1 MHFRH
6 KFLQKRFLYFF
17 HGAFAPSFIW
27 SRRPCMRLRALS
39 LYCRRFFLTSAT
51 NCFSS
56 SPVYP
61 MDVAN
66 STNIINSFAD
76 ILVKTC
82 IQLACLLPAG
92 RMPPSGKL
100 TVLNLLTGQN
110 SGFSPRRGGTR
121 CNDSRQTWLPT
132 VTSVRLAVQNF
143 TSIATGGTNAA
154 PKYQKFP
161 LFSKESPRRG
171 DSLDRFLKI
180 LGALIRLNYHT
191 FKFYMIRFSGYEVI
205 AEKPRVC
212 QLGQIFS
219 VHPVTKTIRWIE
231 K

>member
-1 MHFRH
+1 MVHLLH
-6 KFLQKRFLYFF
+6 PLY
-17 HGAFAPSFIW
+17 GVDAPA
-27 SRRPCMRLRALS
+27 CACALS
-39 LYCRRFFLTSAT
+39 LYTVEDSFLLQPQIVSVHPPYIPWGYVA
-51 NCFSS
+51 N
-56 SPVYP
+56 VAH
-61 MDVAN
+61 VAN

-110 SGFSPRRGGTR
+110 SGFSPRRGGGTR

-171 DSLDRFLKI
+171 DSLDRF
-180 LGALIRLNYHT
+180 
-191 FKFYMIRFSGYEVI
+191 
-205 AEKPRVC
+205 
-212 QLGQIFS
+212 QIF
-219 VHPVTKTIRWIE
+219 
-231 K
+231 